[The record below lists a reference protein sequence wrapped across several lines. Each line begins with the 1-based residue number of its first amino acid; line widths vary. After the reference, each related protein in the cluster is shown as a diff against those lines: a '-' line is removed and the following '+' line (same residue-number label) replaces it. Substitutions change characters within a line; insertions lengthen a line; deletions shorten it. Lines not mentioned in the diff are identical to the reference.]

1 MPSIIEKIEKLTL
14 PEKKE
19 IFNALLADDELQTAV
34 NSFEEDPFLF
44 EELARRD
51 EAFRKGEIK
60 SISLDELETR
70 LAARRNALQR

>member
-1 MPSIIEKIEKLTL
+1 MLSIIEKIEKLTL

-19 IFNALLADDELQTAV
+19 IFNALLADDELQSSV

-51 EAFRKGEIK
+51 DAFRKGEIK
-60 SISLDELETR
+60 SISIDELETR